1 MSLILTR
8 RLQEGVITITPKDIL
23 AIGNSPHWDQLVKL
37 FRIYPRV
44 RLMRRNAMYAIN
56 SLNDFSIEMNYHLI
70 STIPDKF
77 LNVKELSVYH
87 EEIWKKFQSP
97 QTETDT
103 GMTYVDVINMTIAY
117 VLSGTPLNSQVIE
130 KLLGTEKSVQYMRL
144 VRIFA
149 YHSKLV
155 MENFNYFQSVLG
167 KSLKYSV
174 PDALEKSFP
183 DYLSDPTIVECLLH
197 VPDDIVQT
205 LIDISSMCNI
215 QKYITHTEPN
225 PVELERELENILD
238 TLKSKTSEVRE
249 RMSILLT
256 DMRAIFDQCDAKMK
270 TMKATF
276 TRISVHLNR
285 FIGSIVVKKILS
297 SELPIEINI
306 EKLRWFNVA
315 CWLESLLYKYMKVG
329 HISDSIQL
337 ILKVVNY
344 HVMREFGKR

>member
-1 MSLILTR
+1 MSSTK
-8 RLQEGVITITPKDIL
+8 RLQEGVITITPDDIL
-23 AIGNSPHWDQLVKL
+23 AIGNSPHWNQLVEL

-56 SLNDFSIEMNYHLI
+56 SLNDFYIKMNYHLI
-70 STIPDKF
+70 STIPE
-77 LNVKELSVYH
+77 LVRNVKELSVYH

-130 KLLGTEKSVQYMRL
+130 KLLGTEKSAQYMRL

-149 YHSKLV
+149 YHNKSV
-155 MENFNYFQSVLG
+155 MKSFNYFQSELG

-197 VPDDIVQT
+197 VPDEIVQT
-205 LIDISSMCNI
+205 VIDISTMCDI
-215 QKYITHTEPN
+215 QKYITDPN

-238 TLKSKTSEVRE
+238 TLKSKTSEVCE

-256 DMRAIFDQCDAKMK
+256 DMRTIFDQCDAKMK

-276 TRISVHLNR
+276 TRISIHLNR

-297 SELPIEINI
+297 SELPIEIDTK
-306 EKLRWFNVA
+306 KLRWFNVA

-344 HVMREFGKR
+344 HVMIEFGKR